1 MSLRAEV
8 EGLVISNAEMKEDE
22 RPHSQWSKVN
32 RRVNKLPFIY
42 IYIYINIYILHIYT
56 IHTYIIHI
64 YINVDSKLR
73 TIRKAPFSLC
83 IQILLSGL
91 GGLKA
96 GPLPPACLQPP

>member
-42 IYIYINIYILHIYT
+42 IYIYKHIYKHINIYKHI
-56 IHTYIIHI
+56 I
-64 YINVDSKLR
+64 
-73 TIRKAPFSLC
+73 
-83 IQILLSGL
+83 
-91 GGLKA
+91 
-96 GPLPPACLQPP
+96 